1 MGRAKISLGSGII
14 VEHGGLRYALDPK
27 SPARADYAFVS
38 HAHLDHVHTPDTR
51 TKVIASRETKKL
63 ALMRGYD
70 LGETVEHVDG
80 VKLLDSGHIL
90 GARAISIGDE
100 VLYTGDAAGRERAFL
115 ARCKT
120 RKARTLIVE
129 STFGSPEYV
138 FPEIPSL
145 LKQVN
150 EMIARTFEKG
160 RPVVLMG
167 YPLGKAQVLSSLFSK
182 WAPLYVHDRV
192 ARMND
197 IYREC
202 GVKIQ
207 LERAVSEDL
216 EGLPRGPFVMVA
228 PIMNAKSEFVRR
240 LKKSHDAVFAAFSG
254 WAVDRGYKNMM
265 GTDFAFPLSD
275 HCDYP
280 ELLKIVNEV
289 SPELVYTT
297 HGFTEE
303 FAQELRR
310 RGFDAK
316 PLDGYQSDLM
326 QYADGD

>member
-1 MGRAKISLGSGII
+1 MGRAKISLGGGII
-14 VEHGGLRYALDPK
+14 VEHGGLRFALDPR
-27 SPARADYAFVS
+27 SPTRADYTFVS
-38 HAHLDHVHTPDTR
+38 HAHLDHVHTPAKRTR
-51 TKVIASRETKKL
+51 VIASRETKKL

-90 GARAISIGDE
+90 GARAICIGEE
-100 VLYTGDAAGRERAFL
+100 VLYTGDAAGRARAFL
-115 ARCKT
+115 SKCKT

-138 FPEIPSL
+138 FPDVPSL
-145 LKQVN
+145 LKRVN

-167 YPLGKAQVLSSLFSK
+167 YPLGKAQVLSSLFSA

-192 ARMND
+192 ARMNEV
-197 IYREC
+197 YREC
-202 GVKIQ
+202 GVKMDQ
-207 LERAVSEDL
+207 ERVVSEGL
-216 EGLPRGPFVMVA
+216 EGLPGSPFVMVA
-228 PIMNAKSEFVRR
+228 PIMNTRSEFVQR
-240 LKKSHDAVFAAFSG
+240 LKKSHDAVFAVFSG
-254 WAVDRGYKNMM
+254 WAVDRGYKTMM

-275 HCDYP
+275 HCDYQ
-280 ELLKIVNEV
+280 ELLKIVSEV
-289 SPELVYTT
+289 SPEVIYTT

-303 FAQELRR
+303 FAQDLRR
-310 RGFDAK
+310 QGYDAK
-316 PLDGYQSDLM
+316 PLDGYQSDLL